1 MLIERPEQAIH
12 KAVVSHLR
20 QRSMPGVVFWH
31 TPNGAMLGGK
41 RNRKG
46 VSIQGAIMKG
56 LGVRAGVSDI
66 VAVHDGKFFALE
78 LKAPGGR
85 PTEAQLQFL
94 ADVDKAGG
102 FTGIAEGIDEAMRA
116 LEGWGLLR
124 GVAA

>member
-1 MLIERPEQAIH
+1 MERPEQSIH
-12 KAVVSHLR
+12 KAVVGHLR

-46 VSIQGAIMKG
+46 ISIQGSIMKG

-66 VAVHDGKFFALE
+66 VALHDGKFFALE

-85 PTEAQLQFL
+85 ATEAQLEFI
-94 ADVDKAGG
+94 ADVEKAGG
-102 FTGIAEGIDEAMRA
+102 FTAVAEGVDQAVSA

-124 GVAA
+124 GRMT